1 MSNNMTDF
9 DDFEDAFAKQVYND
23 AYKDAFEQGRLDGQQ
38 EGEKEGS
45 LLGAKIGSEI
55 GYYRGYTKTWIE
67 IMKSQTK
74 ETKIQEDPK
83 SKRILNK
90 LEEVLQLVDSFPT
103 TNETNCEEKLTD
115 IRVKFKNLKHFN
127 I

>member
-1 MSNNMTDF
+1 MLNNMSDL
-9 DDFEDAFAKQVYND
+9 DDFEDAFAKQVYD
-23 AYKDAFEQGRLDGQQ
+23 EAYKQAYEQGRLDGQQ
-38 EGEKEGS
+38 DGEKEGS

-67 IMKSQTK
+67 LMKSQSK
-74 ETKIQEDPK
+74 DNKNQDDPK

-90 LEEVLQLVDSFPT
+90 LEEVLQLVDSFPK
-103 TNETNCEEKLTD
+103 TNETNCEQKLTD

-127 I
+127 V